1 MNFVSYRNRRQDLYV
16 HIISWCGLLQNSIFV
31 PGAVQFCRSC
41 WIYLTNHCRDK
52 CLSLED
58 AMEESHFSPIFPEKM
73 TFKPLSP
80 CAFYKHDSC
89 FPLASDKQGLMCP
102 CRETILVG
110 DESPQSLLEHA
121 LHCISQ
127 CCSAEVGATAG
138 WQGKDEC
145 SCHLRLCCWAQHR
158 KFCGH
163 FSPAAASFVLPAV
176 SWAASTLME
185 GIAELT
191 EKPWFPL
198 SPEADHDRGLLKLK
212 NSRHTAS
219 SVFTAQLFKIQ
230 LILLTV
236 PESLSSPCHQ
246 QHQFV

>member
-127 CCSAEVGATAG
+127 CCSAEVGVTAG

-145 SCHLRLCCWAQHR
+145 SCHLTAAPQTLLLGTAQEVLWPFQPSSCQLCSACSQLGSIHPDGRNCRTDWE
-158 KFCGH
+158 
-163 FSPAAASFVLPAV
+163 
-176 SWAASTLME
+176 TL
-185 GIAELT
+185 IS
-191 EKPWFPL
+191 PL
-198 SPEADHDRGLLKLK
+198 SWGRPW
-212 NSRHTAS
+212 
-219 SVFTAQLFKIQ
+219 
-230 LILLTV
+230 
-236 PESLSSPCHQ
+236 
-246 QHQFV
+246 